1 MSWFIWVWTQTKA
14 THLNIFIYSLGPLP
28 WSPDNALVRNELLQ
42 REMLRAVS
50 GLLREDEAERG
61 SGSSLVSPSLGMFL
75 LEKGSAPLSLPATTP
90 SRFSIIVK
98 QRTKQGNETVQFE
111 FRIPQLL
118 SSFTAYPSLHPLP
131 SARSLTCSFPT
142 NFTPFLLSYH
152 SPEDE

>member
-1 MSWFIWVWTQTKA
+1 MPW
-14 THLNIFIYSLGPLP
+14 LGT
-28 WSPDNALVRNELLQ
+28 SFCRERNVA
-42 REMLRAVS
+42 RAVS

-61 SGSSLVSPSLGMFL
+61 SGSALVSPSLGMFL
-75 LEKGSAPLSLPATTP
+75 LEKGSVPLSLAATTH

-131 SARSLTCSFPT
+131 SARSLTCSYPT
-142 NFTPFLLSYH
+142 NFTLRTTVLKMNNTSKEYRNIRIH
-152 SPEDE
+152 